1 MKTQASLE
9 AHDKIKPRKL
19 SIRERIYNFIKEN
32 PNTNIFEIC
41 KSLNLPEKTV
51 SGRLSELLDECRI
64 GITGTLEGLS
74 LFMVDTPNHFNT
86 MVRRAEKFNSKIQ
99 QLEKNYPDL
108 LENYIKNKM
117 K

>member
-1 MKTQASLE
+1 MQTKASAA
-9 AHDKIKPRKL
+9 AHEKIKPIKL
-19 SIRERIYNFIKEN
+19 TIRERIYNFIKEN

-51 SGRLSELLDECRI
+51 SGRLSELTDACRVA
-64 GITGTLEGLS
+64 ITGTVEGLS
-74 LFMVDTPNHFNT
+74 LFCIDTPNHFNI
-86 MVRRAEKFNSKIQ
+86 MVRRSEKFKSKIA

-108 LENYIKNKM
+108 LANYIHNKT